1 MEQKPPATAAAA
13 RDEDGLLAGD
23 LDLME
28 EFLDLAD
35 FWHHP
40 AGGASSPTT
49 ATPFSPLFDIGS
61 SLTTLT
67 PPPQLAAAG
76 EDDEA
81 EMPWTIQTPATAAE
95 EPTVKERL
103 RRALD
108 RMAARRGGG
117 GGDGDGELL
126 LQVWVPTRIGDR
138 QVLTT
143 CGQPFWLDR
152 RNSRLA
158 SYRTV
163 SMKYQFSADET
174 ARAGLGLPGRVF
186 VGRVPEWT
194 PDVRYF
200 STEEY
205 PRVQHAQFFDIR
217 GSVALP
223 VFEPRSR
230 ACLGVVELVLTT
242 QKINYS
248 AEIENICD
256 ALKEVDLRSS
266 DVSSDPRSK
275 VVDASYQA
283 IVPEIMDVL
292 RAVCDTHNLPLA
304 QTWIPCI
311 FQSKSGTRHSDE
323 KYNYCVSTVDEA
335 CYVRDRSVLGFHQ
348 ACSEHH
354 LFRGEGVVGRAF
366 GTNEPCFSPD
376 ITAYGKTQYPLSH
389 HAKLF
394 SLRAAVAIRLRSV
407 RTGSLDFV
415 LEFFLPLKCI
425 KTEEQRD
432 MLNSLS
438 NTIQQVCYTLRVVT
452 AKELVDDERYEVS
465 QPTRPEFYAKS
476 VHENLDELCSGINVP
491 GRTASVEAS
500 EEVSS
505 WIASLVDAQ
514 NKGAKGEIDVDLP
527 FEFSKQDDEGFSVTA
542 GWHTSPVIAP
552 EGSIFSGFKKD
563 EDYDVK
569 ENTCSSDPSH
579 SNSDKAVEKRRT
591 KTEKTVSLQD
601 LRKHFAGSLKEAAK
615 NLGVCPTTLKRIC
628 RQHGIN
634 RWPSRKIKK
643 VGHSLKKLQ
652 MVIDSVHGPDGT
664 VQLSSLYEN
673 FTKTTWSERELQGD
687 VNFPASEQNFQL
699 EPSVPDRPCEG
710 RFTSHTSGSN
720 SLSPSCSQSSNSS
733 LGCSSV
739 PKPHQQHGSA
749 PQLAV
754 KQEISMDENHCS
766 TLIKSTSHAEADLQ
780 MFVEERPATLFRSQ
794 SQVLLSEHI
803 PTENILNLNVQKAT
817 SDSLKIKAIYRE
829 ERCIFRLQP
838 SWGFQ
843 KLKEEIVKRFG
854 IAQDTHVDLKY
865 LDDESEWVLLTC
877 EADLLECIDVY
888 KSATLHLVKLVCL
901 DSGIA
906 ALSVSSPHLQVKSAD
921 VTLSCKPRWWNT
933 QAPYLDT
940 RLRCNPMDLP
950 ADVAVEL
957 RCVPESERK

>member
-1 MEQKPPATAAAA
+1 MEQKPPPSE
-13 RDEDGLLAGD
+13 EDGLLGCGMSGTGDIAAGD
-23 LDLME
+23 LDLMD
-28 EFLDLAD
+28 EFLLATPGLDLSE
-35 FWHHP
+35 FWHP
-40 AGGASSPTT
+40 GASPGAS
-49 ATPFSPLFDIGS
+49 PFSPLFDIGS
-61 SLTTLT
+61 SVTTLT
-67 PPPQLAAAG
+67 PPAPAG
-76 EDDEA
+76 EDGRDEA
-81 EMPWTIQTPATAAE
+81 EMPSRGGLEVSPTHRGWTLQAPQEAAA
-95 EPTVKERL
+95 EPTVKKRL
-103 RRALD
+103 RRALE
-108 RMAARRGGG
+108 RIASQSQAQR
-117 GGDGDGELL
+117 GDGELL
-126 LQVWVPTRIGDR
+126 AQVWVPTRIGDR

-152 RNSRLA
+152 RNQRLA
-158 SYRTV
+158 SYRSV
-163 SMKYQFSADET
+163 SMKYQFSADES
-174 ARAGLGLPGRVF
+174 ARADLGLPGRVF

-205 PRVQHAQFFDIR
+205 PRVQHAQHFDIR
-217 GSVALP
+217 GSIALP
-223 VFEPRSR
+223 VFEQRSR
-230 ACLGVVELVLTT
+230 ACLGVVELVMTT
-242 QKINYS
+242 QKINFS
-248 AEIENICD
+248 AEIENICN

-266 DVSSDPRSK
+266 DVTSDPRSK
-275 VVDASYQA
+275 VVDSSYRA

-311 FQSKSGTRHSDE
+311 CQAKRGSRHSDE
-323 KYNYCVSTVDEA
+323 RYKSCVSTVDEA
-335 CYVRDRSVLGFHQ
+335 CYARDRSVLGFHQ
-348 ACSEHH
+348 ACSDHH

-376 ITAYGKTQYPLSH
+376 ITAYSKAQYPLSH

-407 RTGSLDFV
+407 RTGNLDFV
-415 LEFFLPLKCI
+415 LEFFLPMKCI
-425 KTEEQRD
+425 KTEEQRA
-432 MLNSLS
+432 MLKSLS

-452 AKELVDDERYEVS
+452 AKELANDGPFEVS
-465 QPTRPEFYAKS
+465 QPTWPEFYAKS
-476 VHENLDELCSGINVP
+476 VHENLDEFCSGINVP
-491 GRTASVEAS
+491 GRTTSLEAS

-505 WIASLVDAQ
+505 WIASLADAQ
-514 NKGAKGEIDVDLP
+514 KGAKGEIDVDLP
-527 FEFSKQDDEGFSVTA
+527 FGFSKHDDEGFSVTA
-542 GWHTSPVIAP
+542 GWHTSSVIAP
-552 EGSIFSGFKKD
+552 EGSIFSGFKQH

-569 ENTCSSDPSH
+569 ENTCSSDPSQT
-579 SNSDKAVEKRRT
+579 NSDKAVEKRRT

-652 MVIDSVHGPDGT
+652 MVIDSVHGPEGT

-710 RFTSHTSGSN
+710 RFISHTSGSN

-733 LGCSSV
+733 LGCSSGA
-739 PKPHQQHGSA
+739 KPQQQHGSD

-754 KQEISMDENHCS
+754 KQEISMEENHCS
-766 TLIKSTSHAEADLQ
+766 TLIKSASHAEAELQ
-780 MFVEERPATLFRSQ
+780 MFVEERPAMLFRSQ
-794 SQVLLSEHI
+794 SQVILSEHK
-803 PTENILNLNVQKAT
+803 PTENMSNVQNAR
-817 SDSLKIKAIYRE
+817 SDSLKIKAIYGE

-843 KLKEEIVKRFG
+843 RLKEEIVKRFG
-854 IAQDTHVDLKY
+854 IAQFTHVDLKY

-877 EADLLECIDVY
+877 DADLLECIDVY
-888 KSATLHLVKLVCL
+888 KSSSNQTVRILVNPSVQQLFGASFGQT
-901 DSGIA
+901 D
-906 ALSVSSPHLQVKSAD
+906 LS
-921 VTLSCKPRWWNT
+921 
-933 QAPYLDT
+933 
-940 RLRCNPMDLP
+940 
-950 ADVAVEL
+950 
-957 RCVPESERK
+957 

>member
-1 MEQKPPATAAAA
+1 MAQQPPPPPPTDA
-13 RDEDGLLAGD
+13 DGLLGCGMSVTGDIAAGD

-28 EFLDLAD
+28 EFLLGTPGLDLAE
-35 FWHHP
+35 FWQT
-40 AGGASSPTT
+40 GESPTT
-49 ATPFSPLFDIGS
+49 SPFSPLFDIGS
-61 SLTTLT
+61 SVTTLT
-67 PPPQLAAAG
+67 PPATAG
-76 EDDEA
+76 EDDRDEA
-81 EMPWTIQTPATAAE
+81 EMPSRGLEASPRRHAWMLQTLQDGA

-103 RRALD
+103 RRALE
-108 RMAARRGGG
+108 RIAAWSQSQR
-117 GGDGDGELL
+117 GDGGLL

-143 CGQPFWLDR
+143 CGQPFWMDR
-152 RNSRLA
+152 RNERLA

-163 SMKYQFSADET
+163 SMKYQFSADES
-174 ARAGLGLPGRVF
+174 ARTELGLPGRVF

-205 PRVQHAQFFDIR
+205 PRVRHAQYFDIR
-217 GSVALP
+217 GSVAMP
-223 VFEPRSR
+223 VFERRSR
-230 ACLGVVELVLTT
+230 SCLGVVELVMTT
-242 QKINYS
+242 QKINYN
-248 AEIENICD
+248 AEIENICN

-266 DVSSDPRSK
+266 DVSSDPHAK
-275 VVDASYQA
+275 VVDTSYRA

-292 RAVCDTHNLPLA
+292 RAVCDIHDLPLA

-311 FQSKSGTRHSDE
+311 CQAKRGSRHSDE
-323 KYNYCVSTVDEA
+323 KYCVSTVDEA
-335 CYVRDRSVLGFHQ
+335 CYVRDRTMIDFHQ

-376 ITAYGKTQYPLSH
+376 ITAYSKIHYPLSH
-389 HAKLF
+389 HAKLLG
-394 SLRAAVAIRLRSV
+394 LRAAVAIRLRSV

-415 LEFFLPLKCI
+415 LEFFLPIKCVKI
-425 KTEEQRD
+425 EEQRA

-438 NTIQQVCYTLRVVT
+438 NTIQQVCYTLRVVN
-452 AKELVDDERYEVS
+452 AKELVNDGSFEVS
-465 QPTRPEFYAKS
+465 APTLPEFNVTS
-476 VHENLDELCSGINVP
+476 VHENMDELCRGINIP
-491 GRTASVEAS
+491 GRITSLEAS

-514 NKGAKGEIDVDLP
+514 HKGSKGKIDVDLP
-527 FEFSKQDDEGFSVTA
+527 FGFSKQDNEGFSVTA
-542 GWHTSPVIAP
+542 GWRTSPVKAP
-552 EGSIFSGFKKD
+552 EGSIFSGFKQQ

-569 ENTCSSDPSH
+569 ETTCSSDPSH

-652 MVIDSVHGPDGT
+652 MVIDSVHGPKGT

-673 FTKTTWSERELQGD
+673 FTKTTWSEVELQREI
-687 VNFPASEQNFQL
+687 NFPASEQNFQL
-699 EPSVPDRPCEG
+699 EPLVSDVPCEG

-733 LGCSSV
+733 LGCSSD
-739 PKPHQQHGSA
+739 PKHLQQQHGSA
-749 PQLAV
+749 PPLSV
-754 KQEISMDENHCS
+754 KQENSMGGNHSS
-766 TLIKSTSHAEADLQ
+766 TLIKAASHAEADLQ
-780 MFVEERPATLFRSQ
+780 MFVEEGPATLFRPPSH
-794 SQVLLSEHI
+794 VLLNEHK
-803 PTENILNLNVQKAT
+803 PTENIQKAK
-817 SDSLKIKAIYRE
+817 SDSLKIKAMYGE

-838 SWGFQ
+838 SWGFER
-843 KLKEEIVKRFG
+843 LREEIIKRFS
-854 IAQDTHVDLKY
+854 IAQDAHVDLKY
-865 LDDESEWVLLTC
+865 LDDESEWILLTC
-877 EADLLECIDVY
+877 DADLLECIDVY
-888 KSATLHLVKLVCL
+888 KS
-901 DSGIA
+901 S
-906 ALSVSSPHLQVKSAD
+906 
-921 VTLSCKPRWWNT
+921 NT
-933 QAPYLDT
+933 QTVRILV
-940 RLRCNPMDLP
+940 NPTVQPLFS
-950 ADVAVEL
+950 AAFNQTGL
-957 RCVPESERK
+957 S